1 MKFKWSHLKKQYQI
15 TVIVAIVVVL
25 LAGGTLG
32 AYAYCNHQAEL
43 ERQAYEQ
50 AVMDQNAQL
59 DKQASQLTKI
69 QKSAEAL
76 LDESYLVATVTD
88 EDIKTLED
96 QLAGIEMI
104 IVEDKY
110 TADLQEQ
117 LDTNTAK
124 KKEAKELLETIR
136 TKYDKQA
143 AVNSLFLE
151 PALVG
156 DKVKQD
162 PIIADKLDSKAV
174 TTAKEKHYHEDSEEK
189 WQQSINGL
197 LDAAEKQIKQ
207 IDKLKAQLAKYLKDG
222 VITDEVTPDT
232 IASLKKEVEKVKNET
247 IKAQLLDESV
257 KIELLYD
264 EKVKAAAEAKAAEV
278 GGTAEKQGDGSYKI
292 VADEGEYNISTSGE
306 VTQVAAPS
314 GGGSSGGSNSGS
326 GTGSGNS
333 NNGSGGSAGG
343 SSGDSGSTGAPA
355 PQPEPEPAAPAPQ
368 PEPAPEPE
376 PVYEEPYIVQGQIYD
391 GLFDTAEELD
401 AYAAKLMEEGVWIEN
416 EWNGYWGM
424 RVVYSNGITKYTIKW
439 Y

>member
-1 MKFKWSHLKKQYQI
+1 MKSKWNALQKKYKI
-15 TVIVAIVVVL
+15 MVIIALVVAVV
-25 LAGGTLG
+25 AGGTLG
-32 AYAYCNHQAEL
+32 AYAYSNHQAEL

-50 AVMDQNAQL
+50 AVTDQRAQL
-59 DKQASQLTKI
+59 DAQAENLADLK
-69 QKSAEAL
+69 KSVEAL
-76 LDESYLVATVTD
+76 LEESYLKEDITD
-88 EDIKTLED
+88 EEIKALED
-96 QLAGIEMI
+96 QLAGIHVI
-104 IVEDKY
+104 TVEDKY

-117 LDTNTAK
+117 LNTNTAQ

-136 TKYDKQA
+136 TKYDTQA
-143 AVNSLFLE
+143 AVNGLFLE

-162 PIIADKLDSKAV
+162 LVIADKLDSKALK
-174 TTAKEKHYHEDSEEK
+174 TAGEKYYQKDSADK
-189 WQQSINGL
+189 WQQSINSL
-197 LDAAEKQIKQ
+197 LDAATAQLKQ

-264 EKVKAAAEAKAAEV
+264 EKAKATAEAKAAEV

-314 GGGSSGGSNSGS
+314 GGGSSGGSNSESANS
-326 GTGSGNS
+326 GGGNS
-333 NNGSGGSAGG
+333 SVDNSGGS
-343 SSGDSGSTGAPA
+343 SNSGDSGSTGAPA

>member
-1 MKFKWSHLKKQYQI
+1 MKSKWNALQKKYKI
-15 TVIVAIVVVL
+15 MVVIALVVIVA
-25 LAGGTLG
+25 AGGTVG
-32 AYAYCNHQAEL
+32 AYAYSAHQEEL

-50 AVMDQNAQL
+50 AVIDLTTQL
-59 DKQASQLTKI
+59 QEQESELAEI
-69 QKSAEAL
+69 QKSVEAL

-88 EDIKTLED
+88 EDIKALED

-124 KKEAKELLETIR
+124 KTEAKELLETIR

-143 AVNSLFLE
+143 AVNSLFE
-151 PALVG
+151 KPALVG
-156 DKVKQD
+156 SKAEKKPV
-162 PIIADKLDSKAV
+162 IADKLDIKALK
-174 TTAKEKHYHEDSEEK
+174 TAREKYYQKGSADK
-189 WQQSINGL
+189 WQQSINTL
-197 LDAAEKQIKQ
+197 LDVAEAQVKQ
-207 IDKLKAQLAKYLKDG
+207 IDAYKEQLAKHLIDG
-222 VITDEVTPDT
+222 AITDEVSPDV
-232 IASLKKEVEKVKNET
+232 IAALKADVDKIKNET
-247 IKAQLLDESV
+247 IKAQLLDEEV

-306 VTQVAAPS
+306 VTQAAAPS
-314 GGGSSGGSNSGS
+314 GGGSSGGSNSESANSGGGNSSVDNSGGS
-326 GTGSGNS
+326 SNSGNS
-333 NNGSGGSAGG
+333 S
-343 SSGDSGSTGAPA
+343 STGAPA

-376 PVYEEPYIVQGQIYD
+376 PVHEEPYIVQGQIYD
-391 GLFDTAEELD
+391 GLFDTVEEVD
-401 AYAAKLMEEGVWIEN
+401 AYTREVMSKEEFWNSGKTGFWC
-416 EWNGYWGM
+416 EW
-424 RVVYSNGITKYTIKW
+424 VVYSDLTRKYTVRW